1 MTTRKI
7 LTGCAALFRVA
18 CGIYRNPAQA
28 YAYALLCRLGCPR
41 AMLQSV
47 PLTCSDDNELWL
59 FDVLSRLNYDV
70 YAFADVMAKLLQ
82 ERVLKN
88 NGGLA
93 VEWGISPDIVAVI
106 QVKECAVLK
115 NFIEKLDVSAED
127 ACLFIMLAVQIPLE
141 EDARGVQS
149 MKLLTIIDGLYE
161 TRYNGNAYSPLI
173 DLRNTATRMLD
184 IDID

>member
-7 LTGCAALFRVA
+7 ITGCAALFRVA

-47 PLTCSDDNELWL
+47 PLTCSDDKKMWL

-70 YAFADVMAKLLQ
+70 YAFVDVISKLLQ
-82 ERVLKN
+82 ERVLKTTGN
-88 NGGLA
+88 V
-93 VEWGISPDIVAVI
+93 VEWGISPDVVAVI

-115 NFIEKLDVSAED
+115 NFIEKLDVCAED
-127 ACLFIMLAVQIPLE
+127 ACLYIMLSVQPLP
-141 EDARGVQS
+141 DDHTPGAQS
-149 MKLLTIIDGLYE
+149 IRLLTIIDGLYE
-161 TRYNGNAYSPLI
+161 TRYNENAYNPLT
-173 DLRNTATRMLD
+173 DLRTTATKMLS